1 MFDSSGTRRMS
12 RAAPCSV
19 FDVRARI
26 YVFFSRFALSVLTQ
40 TPLII
45 IIIIIVSI
53 YSRLNDTQEEHSE
66 EEEEEEEHEDGTF
79 KLCFVLVCSF
89 VVCER
94 SRRRKREREILILEN
109 LSFSPE
115 GFALGFSVASDLGII
130 DGKAIALNVIQLGP
144 VVCFVVAFGF
154 CVV

>member
-1 MFDSSGTRRMS
+1 MFDSSGTRRIS

-26 YVFFSRFALSVLTQ
+26 YVFSSRFALSVLTQ
-40 TPLII
+40 TPLI

-94 SRRRKREREILILEN
+94 SRRIKRERER
-109 LSFSPE
+109 F
-115 GFALGFSVASDLGII
+115 
-130 DGKAIALNVIQLGP
+130 
-144 VVCFVVAFGF
+144 
-154 CVV
+154 

>member
-1 MFDSSGTRRMS
+1 MFDSSGTRRIS

-26 YVFFSRFALSVLTQ
+26 YVFFSRFSLSVLTQ

-53 YSRLNDTQEEHSE
+53 YSRLNDTQEEYSE

-89 VVCER
+89 VLLRE
-94 SRRRKREREILILEN
+94 KKKERERER
-109 LSFSPE
+109 F
-115 GFALGFSVASDLGII
+115 
-130 DGKAIALNVIQLGP
+130 
-144 VVCFVVAFGF
+144 
-154 CVV
+154 

>member
-1 MFDSSGTRRMS
+1 MIRRKNTPRRKGRKRSTKM
-12 RAAPCSV
+12 
-19 FDVRARI
+19 VRLNC
-26 YVFFSRFALSVLTQ
+26 VSFSSVLSSSARE
-40 TPLII
+40 
-45 IIIIIVSI
+45 VG
-53 YSRLNDTQEEHSE
+53 EERE
-66 EEEEEEEHEDGTF
+66 
-79 KLCFVLVCSF
+79 
-89 VVCER
+89 
-94 SRRRKREREILILEN
+94 REREILILEN

>member
-1 MFDSSGTRRMS
+1 MFDSSGTRRIS

-89 VVCER
+89 VLLRE
-94 SRRRKREREILILEN
+94 KKKERERAILILEN
-109 LSFSPE
+109 LSFSPRR
-115 GFALGFSVASDLGII
+115 
-130 DGKAIALNVIQLGP
+130 
-144 VVCFVVAFGF
+144 VCVRIFRRV
-154 CVV
+154 

>member
-1 MFDSSGTRRMS
+1 MKDIFMDRCLIRAVRGECRALRR
-12 RAAPCSV
+12 APCSM
-19 FDVRARI
+19 FAREFTF
-26 YVFFSRFALSVLTQ
+26 FFSRFALSVLTQ
-40 TPLII
+40 TPLI

-94 SRRRKREREILILEN
+94 SRRRREREREILILEN
-109 LSFSPE
+109 LSFSLE
-115 GFALGFSVASDLGII
+115 GFALGFSVR
-130 DGKAIALNVIQLGP
+130 V
-144 VVCFVVAFGF
+144 
-154 CVV
+154 

>member
-94 SRRRKREREILILEN
+94 SMRRKREREILILEN

>member
-1 MFDSSGTRRMS
+1 MFDSSGTRRIS

-40 TPLII
+40 TPLIII

-89 VVCER
+89 VLLRE
-94 SRRRKREREILILEN
+94 KKKERERER
-109 LSFSPE
+109 F
-115 GFALGFSVASDLGII
+115 
-130 DGKAIALNVIQLGP
+130 
-144 VVCFVVAFGF
+144 
-154 CVV
+154 

>member
-1 MFDSSGTRRMS
+1 MFDSSGSRRMS

-40 TPLII
+40 TPL
-45 IIIIIVSI
+45 IIIIVSI

-94 SRRRKREREILILEN
+94 SRRRKRERER
-109 LSFSPE
+109 F
-115 GFALGFSVASDLGII
+115 
-130 DGKAIALNVIQLGP
+130 
-144 VVCFVVAFGF
+144 
-154 CVV
+154 

>member
-1 MFDSSGTRRMS
+1 MFDLSGTRRMS

-45 IIIIIVSI
+45 IIIIVSI

-66 EEEEEEEHEDGTF
+66 EEGEEEEHEDGTF

-94 SRRRKREREILILEN
+94 SRRRKRERER
-109 LSFSPE
+109 F
-115 GFALGFSVASDLGII
+115 
-130 DGKAIALNVIQLGP
+130 
-144 VVCFVVAFGF
+144 
-154 CVV
+154 

>member
-40 TPLII
+40 TPLI

-94 SRRRKREREILILEN
+94 SRRRKRERERDFDFGKPLF
-109 LSFSPE
+109 LSKK
-115 GFALGFSVASDLGII
+115 GLR
-130 DGKAIALNVIQLGP
+130 
-144 VVCFVVAFGF
+144 
-154 CVV
+154 

>member
-89 VVCER
+89 VLLRE
-94 SRRRKREREILILEN
+94 KKKERERAILILEN
-109 LSFSPE
+109 LSFSPRR
-115 GFALGFSVASDLGII
+115 
-130 DGKAIALNVIQLGP
+130 
-144 VVCFVVAFGF
+144 VCVRIFRRV
-154 CVV
+154 

>member
-1 MFDSSGTRRMS
+1 MS

-40 TPLII
+40 TPLI

-94 SRRRKREREILILEN
+94 SRRRKRERERAILILEN
-109 LSFSPE
+109 LSFSLE